1 MNGKLILGAA
11 MVLALGACSARDEGN
26 GSTVISVDKDA
37 VKNGVNDAG
46 AALKDAGNEV
56 KEAADKAAPA
66 VKNAA
71 DKAGD
76 AIDRAADKTG
86 DAVSNAADKT
96 GAAARRAGEKADNA
110 IDNTKVTVTTNT
122 SEQKR

>member
-11 MVLALGACSARDEGN
+11 LVLALGACSARDEGN

-37 VKNGVNDAG
+37 VNNGLSDAG

-56 KEAADKAAPA
+56 KQAADRAAP
-66 VKNAA
+66 VVENAA
-71 DKAGD
+71 DRAGN

-86 DAVSNAADKT
+86 EAVDNAADRT
-96 GAAARRAGEKADNA
+96 GAAAKRTADKV
-110 IDNTKVTVTTNT
+110 DNTKVTVTTNT
-122 SEQKR
+122 TDEKR